1 MHILG
6 KKNGK
11 PFTQSEKIKEVKANK
26 LKDKEMQ
33 KRRKEINKIDSKQP
47 HNREDKEKWLFERP
61 NRTDNL
67 RGDKLKR
74 KRK

>member
-1 MHILG
+1 
-6 KKNGK
+6 
-11 PFTQSEKIKEVKANK
+11 
-26 LKDKEMQ
+26 MQ

-47 HNREDKEKWLFERP
+47 HNREDKEKRLFERP

-74 KRK
+74 KRKQKAALTNEKGNVSGAITDAKKITNEQILQ

>member
-1 MHILG
+1 LQILE

-33 KRRKEINKIDSKQP
+33 KV
-47 HNREDKEKWLFERP
+47 EK
-61 NRTDNL
+61 
-67 RGDKLKR
+67 KLIK
-74 KRK
+74 